1 MQGPNMTNGFD
12 FTAAVRRLC
21 ADMIARL
28 RPLSH
33 IDLTK
38 VAISFRQTRTAS
50 RHGLYASVTPLRFA
64 GGAIEAERRGRR
76 WRYPRLVRPDG
87 REWLYILSFYLPRF
101 LDLPFR
107 EKLATI
113 VHELWHIGPDCD
125 GDLRR
130 HQGRCYAH
138 GHSQQSYD
146 AQLKPLIDD
155 YLQSAAPAELYN
167 FLHDDFA
174 ALVKRHGRVFGQRFR
189 VPKLQAVEP
198 TAAVHRTAE

>member
-1 MQGPNMTNGFD
+1 MTNGFD
-12 FTAAVRRLC
+12 FTAAIRRLC

-28 RPLSH
+28 TPLGH
-33 IDLTK
+33 IDLAK
-38 VAISFRQTRTAS
+38 VAISFRQARTAS

-64 GGAIEAERRGRR
+64 GGAIEAVRRGRR
-76 WRYPRLVRPDG
+76 WRYPRLIGPDG

-101 LDLPFR
+101 LDLSFR
-107 EKLATI
+107 EKLETI
-113 VHELWHIGPDCD
+113 VHELWHIGPNCD

-146 AQLKPLIDD
+146 AQLKPLIDH
-155 YLQSAAPAELYN
+155 YLQSAAPAELYD
-167 FLHDDFA
+167 FLHDNFA

-189 VPKLQAVEP
+189 VPKLHAVEP
-198 TAAVHRTAE
+198 APHNKSQNRLF